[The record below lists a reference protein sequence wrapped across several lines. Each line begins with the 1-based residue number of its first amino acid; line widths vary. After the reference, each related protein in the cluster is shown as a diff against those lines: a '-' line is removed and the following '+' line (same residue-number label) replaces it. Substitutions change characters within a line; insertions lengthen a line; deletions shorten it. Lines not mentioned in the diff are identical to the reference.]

1 MKAKEFEELL
11 AEEVLES
18 KGKKNQEENL
28 SVLQQERIKFAV
40 TIMSRKKDFFAISCI
55 QPTNLS

>member
-1 MKAKEFEELL
+1 MNPHFYMKAKEFEELL

-40 TIMSRKKDFFAISCI
+40 TIMSRKKISL
-55 QPTNLS
+55 Q